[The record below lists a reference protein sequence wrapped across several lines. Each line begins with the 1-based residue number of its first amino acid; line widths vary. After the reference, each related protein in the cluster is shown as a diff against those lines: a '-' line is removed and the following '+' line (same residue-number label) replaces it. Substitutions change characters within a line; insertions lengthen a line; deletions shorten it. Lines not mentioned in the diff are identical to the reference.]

1 MGTLVSRFG
10 CFQLFR
16 DRLMFFN
23 VDPSNGQPIYLQIAR
38 QVKFAVAEQSLR
50 AGQLLPSVRQ
60 LSTQLAVNPNT
71 VARAFQELQSEGV
84 IETLRGRGVM
94 VSTGALTLCRK
105 QRQAL
110 IGERLTSTLTEAVQA
125 GLSADEI
132 RRLVE
137 SNLKQLTD

>member
-1 MGTLVSRFG
+1 
-10 CFQLFR
+10 
-16 DRLMFFN
+16 MFFN
-23 VDPSNGQPIYLQIAR
+23 VDPSNGQPLYLQIAR

-94 VSTGALTLCRK
+94 VSTGALKLCRK
-105 QRQAL
+105 QRQEL

-132 RRLVE
+132 RQLVE
-137 SNLKQLTD
+137 SNLKELTDHVNESTD